1 MRRFY
6 CVFCNFRP
14 QWYDSW
20 YNYIIHIFKNI
31 KFTGIKLH
39 KEVPRKKYSFTVNW
53 QKMNH
58 FTE

>member
-14 QWYDSW
+14 QWHDSW

-39 KEVPRKKYSFTVNW
+39 KEVPRKKILLYC
-53 QKMNH
+53 
-58 FTE
+58 